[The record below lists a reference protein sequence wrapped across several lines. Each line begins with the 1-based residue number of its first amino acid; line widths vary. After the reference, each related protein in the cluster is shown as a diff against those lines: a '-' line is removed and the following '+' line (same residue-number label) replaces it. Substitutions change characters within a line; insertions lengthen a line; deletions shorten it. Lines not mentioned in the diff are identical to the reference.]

1 MYVEKCNNLSAI
13 VFGYNERSI
22 NIQNFFQQHILLKN
36 MLILLLYM
44 HVAVELYLLPVVYT
58 IIKFSYFLFN
68 SHQQKP
74 APHRSI
80 RGTATATTRVV
91 TSQRC

>member
-1 MYVEKCNNLSAI
+1 
-13 VFGYNERSI
+13 
-22 NIQNFFQQHILLKN
+22 
-36 MLILLLYM
+36 M
-44 HVAVELYLLPVVYT
+44 HVAVELHLLPVVYT

-80 RGTATATTRVV
+80 RGTGTATTRVV
-91 TSQRC
+91 TSQRY